1 MMKISINFGEISSK
15 YHILG
20 VVEAKQGVEMSEGQK
35 IQNNHHVS
43 MKFWCLPINRQFFHL
58 IGADYFFCRYFDDKS
73 PKFST
78 IFFEKIAQKFLTTCP
93 ARCYR
98 P

>member
-20 VVEAKQGVEMSEGQK
+20 VVEAKQGVEMPEGQK

-43 MKFWCLPINRQFFHL
+43 MKFRRLPINCRFFHL
-58 IGADYFFCRYFDDKS
+58 IDADYVFFPIIR
-73 PKFST
+73 
-78 IFFEKIAQKFLTTCP
+78 
-93 ARCYR
+93 
-98 P
+98 